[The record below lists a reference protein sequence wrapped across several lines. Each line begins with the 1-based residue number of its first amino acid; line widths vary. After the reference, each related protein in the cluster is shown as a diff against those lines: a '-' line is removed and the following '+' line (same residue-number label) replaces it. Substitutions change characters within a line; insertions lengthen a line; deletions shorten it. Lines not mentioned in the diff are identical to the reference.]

1 MHLRNRLSEVTF
13 LIIDE
18 LSMISRDLWAGTNSR
33 LRKIF
38 MMISEKAFVGL
49 SVMTVVNLLEIPP
62 VGGKKLFPEF

>member
-1 MHLRNRLSEVTF
+1 MTF

-33 LRKIF
+33 LSKIF

-62 VGGKKLFPEF
+62 VGEKKLFPEF

>member
-1 MHLRNRLSEVTF
+1 MTF

-18 LSMISRDLWAGTNSR
+18 LSMISRDLCAGTNSR

-62 VGGKKLFPEF
+62 VGEKNCFQSFKIRIV